1 MLTEER
7 NRTIARLARKGVRV
21 DDLSARFELSP
32 SRIEIIMRSEG
43 IDTQS
48 DDCVRLK
55 VDRDPCIACQVPKD
69 RHAEHGCKT
78 YRRAA

>member
-48 DDCVRLK
+48 DDCARLK
-55 VDRDPCIACQVPKD
+55 VDRDPCVACQVPKD
-69 RHAEHGCKT
+69 RHKELGCKV